1 MGVYQIGKS
10 WYLDFYYAGKRYKES
25 IGAVNR
31 TVAKEKLIV
40 RKREVIQGTYK
51 PKKLE
56 IPFEKFRQQYLEYS
70 ESNKMPSSAQR
81 DENSLKHLQRV
92 FDGKRLSDIS
102 PFLIEKYKT
111 MRKGEGAAPATINH
125 ELACLRHLFTMAV
138 KWGKASTNPGR
149 EVKLLKEPEG
159 KDRILTAEEEKR
171 LLDHVRSAPKAKHLE
186 AIIITALNTGMR
198 KGEILN
204 LKWENVDS
212 KNRYISVVTGSMA
225 GERTKNGEIRKIPM
239 NEPLTTALKNV
250 KSAFPST
257 VYVFSPD
264 EKQPYGDVKT
274 AWWKAL
280 KESEIEGFRFHDMR
294 HTFGSRLGMA
304 GVDIKTIQELM
315 GHKDIKMTM
324 RYSHPTPE
332 HKKLAVKVLE
342 SSHTSF
348 HTTPQEAKTQRVVSI
363 GKY

>member
-51 PKKLE
+51 PKKTE
-56 IPFEKFRQQYLEYS
+56 IPFEKFREQYLEYS
-70 ESNKMPSSAQR
+70 RSNKMPSSAQR

-111 MRKGEGAAPATINH
+111 MRKGEGAKPATINH

-138 KWGKASTNPGR
+138 KWGKASANPGR
-149 EVKLLKEPEG
+149 EVKLLKEPAG
-159 KDRILTAEEEKR
+159 KDRILTYEEEKR
-171 LLDHVRSAPKAKHLE
+171 LLDYVGSGPKSKHLE
-186 AIIITALNTGMR
+186 ASIITALNTGMR
-198 KGEILN
+198 KGEILS
-204 LKWENVDS
+204 LKWENVDF
-212 KNRYISVVTGSMA
+212 KTGYIIV
-225 GERTKNGEIRKIPM
+225 ERTKNGEIRKIPM
-239 NEPLTTALKNV
+239 NAPLTTALKNV
-250 KSAFPST
+250 KSSIPSSE
-257 VYVFSPD
+257 YVFSSGGNPF
-264 EKQPYGDVKT
+264 GDVKT

-280 KESEIEGFRFHDMR
+280 KETGIERFRFHDMR

-332 HKKLAVKVLE
+332 HKKQAVKVLE
-342 SSHTSF
+342 SSHTGF
-348 HTTPQEAKTQRVVSI
+348 HTTSQEAEMGKVVSI
-363 GKY
+363 G

>member
-1 MGVYQIGKS
+1 MGVYHRGGS
-10 WYLDFYYAGKRYKES
+10 WYIDFYSAGKRYTES
-25 IGAVNR
+25 VGAVNK

-51 PKKLE
+51 PKKTEVL
-56 IPFEKFRQQYLEYS
+56 FDKFREEYLTYS
-70 ESNKMPSSAQR
+70 QSNKRPSSAQR
-81 DENSLKHLQRV
+81 DENSLKHLRRV

-111 MRKGEGAAPATINH
+111 MRKGEGAKPATINH
-125 ELACLRHLFTMAV
+125 ELACLRHLFTMAM
-138 KWGKASTNPGR
+138 KWGKAGANPGR

-159 KDRILTAEEEKR
+159 KDRILTYEEEER
-171 LLDHVRSAPKAKHLE
+171 LLAYVRSRTKSKHLE

-198 KGEILN
+198 KGEILA
-204 LKWENVDS
+204 LKWGNVDLR
-212 KNRYISVVTGSMA
+212 NGYITV
-225 GERTKNGEIRKIPM
+225 EKTKNGEIRKIPM
-239 NEPLTTALKNV
+239 NKLLTTTLKNV
-250 KSAFPST
+250 KQAGHSP
-257 VYVFSPD
+257 VYVFATED
-264 EKQPYGDVKT
+264 EEDGKPYGDVKR

-280 KESEIEGFRFHDMR
+280 EETKIEGFRFHDMR

-332 HKKLAVKVLE
+332 HKKRAVEILERTHSNFHNSTLPGVAVKV
-342 SSHTSF
+342 
-348 HTTPQEAKTQRVVSI
+348 VSI
-363 GKY
+363 

>member
-10 WYLDFYYAGKRYKES
+10 WYLDFYYAGRRYKES

-102 PFLIEKYKT
+102 PFLIEKFKT

-159 KDRILTAEEEKR
+159 KDRILTYEEEKR
-171 LLDHVRSAPKAKHLE
+171 LLDYVRSGVKSKHLE

-198 KGEILN
+198 KGEILS
-204 LKWENVDS
+204 LKWENVDFR
-212 KNRYISVVTGSMA
+212 NGYIIV
-225 GERTKNGEIRKIPM
+225 ERTKNGEIRKIPM
-239 NEPLTTALKNV
+239 NVPLTTALKSV
-250 KSAFPST
+250 IPSSE
-257 VYVFSPD
+257 YVFSSGGNPF
-264 EKQPYGDVKT
+264 GDVKT

-332 HKKLAVKVLE
+332 HKKQAVKVLE

-348 HTTPQEAKTQRVVSI
+348 HTTPQEAKTEKVVSI